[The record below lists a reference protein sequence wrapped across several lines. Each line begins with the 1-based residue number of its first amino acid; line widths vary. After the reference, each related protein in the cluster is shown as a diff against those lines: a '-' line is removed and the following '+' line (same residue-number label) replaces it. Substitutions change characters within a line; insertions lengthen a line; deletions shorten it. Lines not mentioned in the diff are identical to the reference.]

1 MWIDNKLASS
11 AELDLTTVINDSS
24 ADEKEQIYLLQNLHQ
39 KLIRPF
45 NMDGQKM
52 EMYSKL
58 CSV

>member
-24 ADEKEQIYLLQNLHQ
+24 ADEKGTDILTTELAP

-45 NMDGQKM
+45 NMDGQKDGNVL
-52 EMYSKL
+52 K
-58 CSV
+58 VV

>member
-1 MWIDNKLASS
+1 MCIDNKLASS

-24 ADEKEQIYLLQNLHQ
+24 ADEKGTDILTTELAP

>member
-24 ADEKEQIYLLQNLHQ
+24 ADEKGTDILTTELAP